1 MPVLFTSNFHY
12 HYRMPTHEY
21 EPMGGMPN
29 GGIGPI
35 PIPIPPMGGGGAKLP
50 PAPGPPIP
58 GIGGA
63 GKARGSSCAYIFC
76 NSHES
81 FNSGRD
87 LFRALAFRQSSRNN
101 LSIVDMNILASFT
114 HKMLQELSEQ
124 TKPVPEIHKKK
135 RCGQKANK
143 DQGIHHPAAVQQLKE
158 HFLD

>member
-35 PIPIPPMGGGGAKLP
+35 PIPIPIPPMGGGGAKLP

-63 GKARGSSCAYIFC
+63 GKARGSSCKGMQSQSCYSSKPALEQ
-76 NSHES
+76 HQGES
-81 FNSGRD
+81 NRN
-87 LFRALAFRQSSRNN
+87 RQRGTMQNIPSFPAK
-101 LSIVDMNILASFT
+101 SIPFT
-114 HKMLQELSEQ
+114 ML
-124 TKPVPEIHKKK
+124 
-135 RCGQKANK
+135 R
-143 DQGIHHPAAVQQLKE
+143 
-158 HFLD
+158 